1 MKTWVDGKIMKMLP
15 FYDLLF
21 SRTLWMNLEFL
32 SEILMSCKKWFQE
45 SLVEKLR
52 MSWMKILML

>member
-15 FYDLLF
+15 FYLLF

-32 SEILMSCKKWFQE
+32 SEILMSYKKWFQE

-52 MSWMKILML
+52 MSWMKILIFQ